1 MPSLN
6 RLILINTHLKG
17 VVELV
22 VDDHTNICGTNASG
36 KTTLQRLVPVF
47 YGEYPSR
54 VVPATRDSFE
64 RWYLPTE
71 QSFIVYEYQRM
82 DDEPCQAILATSS
95 DGRGVD
101 YRLVHK
107 GFDLEDYIRS
117 RQGDSIVCRTMNEL
131 GRHFRQTGVT
141 ASNQLNTRQYRAI
154 IQNDRTLLSTDSQRS
169 ELRQLARQFSLCS
182 GEHSLR
188 HIEKLVRAVHSREGK
203 METIKSMVAAIL
215 EEDGVSPPT
224 TGLSAQKVEDWI
236 RDSQL
241 IQGFADLRPE
251 FARLERDFQDL
262 QGCEARLSGL
272 LQTFRTDEPQL
283 FARQETLK
291 SELEQIGFELNR
303 LEGDWKEQRDA
314 LSLDL
319 SQVQARVQSDEE
331 QLNHIE
337 EQYQQYLDSDIDQA
351 KADLEKLDGWK
362 LELDNLKERL
372 RLLTEQH
379 ADVQNAYLERK
390 QVVQERQQEAL
401 DRLHGQEGKVRDELA
416 ARTQQQHDALNQLD
430 KSFASRRQE
439 SEAAYREQK
448 HARELERKDH
458 EQRINQFG
466 YSEEESR
473 SLDIFDRRL
482 EEADEKRDAASQ
494 QVETLTQQE
503 RQLLR
508 QREELAQQHQL
519 AARKVAEREQEKNAA
534 ERLLYPGQHTLLE
547 FLRREQPGWEQHL
560 GKLIEPGLLQRTDLK
575 PALSETP
582 ADSFHGLRLD
592 LAMLPTPEHAA
603 DEAALRARVQLA
615 EDNLQAARNQQE
627 ALETQLA
634 EQTAALDDLNTRL
647 VQARTELQH
656 CKDDRQRLRE
666 ERAALKERLDAAL
679 AERRLEARKQ
689 LSALDESL
697 ARLTAEHGLLLEE
710 LAEQHKDARLEAS
723 AHWQQVIQDLEQRLA
738 QLRGQMDE
746 QRAQGKTELAAC
758 ESWYRNELKSRG
770 VDEAQLIE
778 LKNGIRQRE
787 QRIRETEALRSEVH
801 RYEEWYA
808 VTWLKRK
815 PQLHDDLVARRAE
828 ASDLKQRLDTA
839 TQAYKSQRDQ
849 LEQQRK
855 QGLQQQGRIGEQ
867 LDLLKGL
874 LRRLGECKLPREGVS
889 PEGELDERLR
899 LGQELLHSRDALMTT
914 IKQHVDRFDSL
925 LAGKSGSSLT
935 ETWERG
941 REECTLVS
949 ERGVPTLDYRRLVP
963 VLAQLLNELVP
974 QSIRGLLEQ
983 GRIFGKDLYDYFDVL
998 ADIDKRIASQSA
1010 RITREVS
1017 DELFLDGVS
1026 NSAVTIRSRIT
1037 ELEFWPE
1044 LRSFVN
1050 AYREWQDSGF
1060 AELPGEDYTGSMRR
1074 ALEVLGR
1081 SALSS
1086 GIAGLLEIELRLREG
1101 NSDLVIRT
1109 DRQLNESSSHGMAYL
1124 ILCKFLLAFTRLLRG
1139 DAPAMIHW
1147 PIDELGTLHHNNVKK
1162 IFDACTSNRIR
1173 ILAAFPNPDSE
1184 VLSLFS
1190 NRYIVN
1196 KQTRQLQVVK
1206 PRLDVIG
1213 ERLKARQTEET
1224 V

>member
-71 QSFIVYEYQRM
+71 QSFIVYEYQRK

-107 GFDLEDYIRS
+107 GFDMEDYTRS

-131 GRHFRQTGVT
+131 GRHFRSLGITV
-141 ASNQLNTRQYRAI
+141 SNQLNTRQYRAI
-154 IQNDRTLLSTDSQRS
+154 IQNDRTLLSADSQRS

-215 EEDGVSPPT
+215 EEDGVTPPT
-224 TGLSAQKVEDWI
+224 THLSPQKVEDWI

-251 FARLERDFQDL
+251 FARLERDFQEL
-262 QGCEARLSGL
+262 LTCEARLSGL
-272 LQTFRTDEPQL
+272 LQAFRTDEPQL

-291 SELEQIGFELNR
+291 SELEQLAFELKR
-303 LEGDWKEQRDA
+303 LEDDWKEQRDA
-314 LSLDL
+314 LSLEL
-319 SQVQARVQSDEE
+319 SQVQARVKSDEE
-331 QLNHIE
+331 QLNHIDDL
-337 EQYQQYLDSDIDQA
+337 YQQYLDSDIDQA

-362 LELDNLKERL
+362 LELDNLRERL
-372 RLLTEQH
+372 HLLTEQH

-390 QVVQERQQEAL
+390 QIVQERQQDAL
-401 DRLHGQEGKVRDELA
+401 DRLHEQESKVRDELA
-416 ARTQQQHDALNQLD
+416 GRTQQRHDALSQLD
-430 KSFASRRQE
+430 KSFATRRQE
-439 SEAAYREQK
+439 TETTFREQK
-448 HARELERKDH
+448 HARELERKDY
-458 EQRINQFG
+458 EQRISQFG

-473 SLDIFDRRL
+473 SLDILDRRQ
-482 EEADEKRDAASQ
+482 EEADEKRDGASQ
-494 QVETLTQQE
+494 QVETLAQQE

-519 AARKVAEREQEKNAA
+519 VARKVGEREREKDVAT
-534 ERLLYPGQHTLLE
+534 RLLYPGQHTLLE
-547 FLRREQPGWEQHL
+547 FLRREQPGWERHL
-560 GKLIEPGLLQRTDLK
+560 GKLIEPGLLERTDLK
-575 PALSETP
+575 PALSETS

-592 LAMLPTPEHAA
+592 LATLPIPEHAA
-603 DEAALRARVQLA
+603 DEAVLRARLQLA

-627 ALETQLA
+627 ALETQLG

-647 VQARTELQH
+647 VQARTELQR
-656 CKDDRQRLRE
+656 CKDDRQRLRD
-666 ERAALKERLDAAL
+666 ERATLKERLDTAL
-679 AERRLEARKQ
+679 AERRREARKQ
-689 LSALDESL
+689 LSALDDSL
-697 ARLTAEHGLLLEE
+697 TRLAAEQEQL
-710 LAEQHKDARLEAS
+710 LAELSEQHQEARLEAS

-738 QLRGQMDE
+738 SLRGQMDE
-746 QRAQGKTELAAC
+746 QRAQGKSELAAC
-758 ESWYRNELKSRG
+758 ESWYQNELKSRG
-770 VDEAQLIE
+770 VDENQLIE
-778 LKNGIRQRE
+778 LRNGIRQRE
-787 QRIRETEALRSEVH
+787 QRIRETEARRSEVH

-808 VTWLKRK
+808 LTWLKRK
-815 PQLHDDLVARRAE
+815 PQLQEELMSRKAE
-828 ASDLKQRLDTA
+828 ASDLKQQLDAA

-849 LEQQRK
+849 REQQRK
-855 QGLQQQGRIGEQ
+855 QGLQRQGQISEQ

-874 LRRLGECKLPREGVS
+874 LRRLGEGKLPREGQT

-899 LGQELLHSRDALMTT
+899 LGQELLQGRETLMTT
-914 IKQHVDRFDSL
+914 IRQHVDRFDSL

-963 VLAQLLNELVP
+963 ILAQLLNELVP
-974 QSIRGLLEQ
+974 QSIKGLLEQ
-983 GRIFGKDLYDYFDVL
+983 GRIFGKDLFDYFDVL

-1050 AYREWQDSGF
+1050 AYREWQHGGF

-1081 SALSS
+1081 SALTS

-1139 DAPAMIHW
+1139 DAPAVIHW

-1173 ILAAFPNPDSE
+1173 ILGAFPNPDSE
-1184 VLSLFS
+1184 VLSLFK

-1213 ERLKARQTEET
+1213 ERLKARQTEEIA
-1224 V
+1224 